1 MAATFEALG
10 DFLDDWLELPIR
22 MPDGQTRVW
31 RIPSPPAS
39 TGLRVEQL
47 SKAAAKLY
55 LGGTAPDTEILND
68 AEEKDLF
75 KLLLGPLHDELIE
88 ALPWTRFRHVALT
101 TLVWILNDRAAAA
114 QFWSSGGD
122 PSLLAPNRAARR
134 QQQRS
139 QPSASAAANTTRSR
153 GSTSG
158 TKAGSPQ
165 RRKRGSG
172 ANR

>member
-47 SKAAAKLY
+47 TKAAAKLY
-55 LGGTAPDTEILND
+55 LGGAAPDTEVLSD

-75 KLLLGPLHDELIE
+75 KLLLGPLYPELAE

-101 TLVWILNDRAAAA
+101 TLVWILNDRDTAA

-134 QQQRS
+134 QQRS

-158 TKAGSPQ
+158 TKAGSPR

-172 ANR
+172 ASR